1 MNAEETKVLKQI
13 IGSIKDYNTGSISD
27 LLLVSDMVEALPD
40 SMELQNY
47 IVALETDLDTAHME
61 LDEAEHAYE
70 ELYHDYNWLDDEVEM
85 MMEEY
90 EEEDYDN
97 ATIRN

>member
-1 MNAEETKVLKQI
+1 MKAEETKVLKKL
-13 IGSIKDYNTGSISD
+13 IGMSEDIKDGWLPSKTVV
-27 LLLVSDMVEALPD
+27 LELEEMLPD
-40 SMELQNY
+40 LMELQNY
-47 IVALETDLDTAHME
+47 IVALETDLHTAHME

-90 EEEDYDN
+90 EEED
-97 ATIRN
+97 